1 MNSIIL
7 CEGSTDY
14 VLLQYFMRVANGWQE
29 DRSKQQNLFKFDK
42 QNSRKLFQGDS
53 SLTIA
58 AVGGSTRVTEGLKN
72 VLLRNSLV
80 APTSEN
86 DFFDKIV
93 VLTDRDEINTESE
106 LIRKIEDVFNANQVI
121 SNAVLN
127 HNSWIKCSM
136 QSRAGVRKEFEILV
150 LIIPFEEC
158 GAMETFLLK
167 AIAQKD
173 VYDGNIINQC
183 NSLVDTVDPERKYL
197 NKRRLITK
205 AKFDTYFSIRTSA
218 AQFVERQ
225 DILKNVNWEEYEAIQ
240 KQFVLLKELI

>member
-29 DRSKQQNLFKFDK
+29 DRKKQQNLFKFDK
-42 QNSRKLFQGDS
+42 QSSRKFFQGDS

-58 AVGGSTRVTEGLKN
+58 AVGGSSRITEGLSDTIF
-72 VLLRNSLV
+72 RNSLV
-80 APTSEN
+80 SPVSDD

-93 VLTDRDEINTESE
+93 ILTDRDEFNTESE
-106 LIRKIEDVFNANQVI
+106 LISKIEDIFNANQVV
-121 SNAVLN
+121 SHSVLEHNA
-127 HNSWIKCSM
+127 WIKCSM
-136 QSRAGVRKEFEILV
+136 QSRAGVQKEFEILV
-150 LIIPFEEC
+150 LIIPFEDC
-158 GAMETFLLK
+158 GAMETFLLD

-173 VYDGNIINQC
+173 AYDSNIISQC

-197 NKRRLITK
+197 NKRRIITK

-225 DILKNVNWEEYEAIQ
+225 DILKNVKWEEYEMIQ
-240 KQFVLLKELI
+240 EKFVLLKELF